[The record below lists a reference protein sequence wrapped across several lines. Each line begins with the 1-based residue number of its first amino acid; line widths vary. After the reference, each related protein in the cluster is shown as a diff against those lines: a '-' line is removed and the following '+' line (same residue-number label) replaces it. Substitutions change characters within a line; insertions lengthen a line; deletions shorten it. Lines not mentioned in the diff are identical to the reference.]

1 MMRAIVTFLLFVL
14 VQVIGSAV
22 ALLFGNLDR
31 IGQGVPLRELP
42 VSAESSGVA
51 LLVFEVLL
59 CMGLQWYFSYA
70 DRTTGHTS
78 AHLRPMS
85 WSSRGLAL
93 VGTLGFSLSL
103 SLLLTPLHLDDS
115 GTLLLFEGMKH
126 NALCLLLLCLIGP
139 LTEEMVFRKGVF
151 RGLLGQHLNPIVA
164 VALSALAFA
173 LVHANLAQGIPAF
186 LIGLV
191 FGFCYLR
198 TGSIALSFPIHV
210 ANNVLAVLLMFF
222 PQVEQAVGQWSPLCT
237 VMAGLV
243 LAAASMMGIYKS
255 LTA

>member
-51 LLVFEVLL
+51 LLAFEVLL

-70 DRTTGHTS
+70 DRNTGHST
-78 AHLRPMS
+78 ARIHPMS
-85 WSSRGLAL
+85 WRMKGLAL

-115 GTLLLFEGMKH
+115 GTVLLFEGMRH

-139 LTEEMVFRKGVF
+139 LTEELVFRKGVL
-151 RGLLGQHLNPIVA
+151 RGLLGQHLSPCAA
-164 VALSALAFA
+164 VTVSALAFA

-222 PQVEQAVGQWSPLCT
+222 PQAEQAVGQWAPLCT
-237 VMAGLV
+237 VTVGLV
-243 LAAASMMGIYKS
+243 LAAASMTGIYKS
-255 LTA
+255 LTD